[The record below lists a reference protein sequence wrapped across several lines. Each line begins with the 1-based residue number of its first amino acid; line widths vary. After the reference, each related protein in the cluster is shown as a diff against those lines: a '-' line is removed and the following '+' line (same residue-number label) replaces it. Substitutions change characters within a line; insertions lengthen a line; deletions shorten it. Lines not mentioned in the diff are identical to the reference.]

1 MDKELNDL
9 RKELSDLKK
18 LVAYQSVMINKF
30 ILLFNISDT
39 DLKNHLEILEQP
51 LDKSLTCL
59 YYSQV
64 HQRNLTM
71 FFLPTQN
78 RSIIDE
84 IRDEIQLD
92 EYYRKFELNKREDC
106 DFYDDS
112 QSEYDYAFD
121 SYYE

>member
-1 MDKELNDL
+1 MDKNFGDRLNINY
-9 RKELSDLKK
+9 RK
-18 LVAYQSVMINKF
+18 
-30 ILLFNISDT
+30 
-39 DLKNHLEILEQP
+39 P
-51 LDKSLTCL
+51 LDKSPWSW
-59 YYSQV
+59 YIKQV

-71 FFLPTQN
+71 FSIPIHK

-92 EYYRKFELNKREDC
+92 EYYRKFELNKNQDC

-121 SYYE
+121 AYYE

>member
-1 MDKELNDL
+1 MD
-9 RKELSDLKK
+9 
-18 LVAYQSVMINKF
+18 Y
-30 ILLFNISDT
+30 
-39 DLKNHLEILEQP
+39 P
-51 LDKSLTCL
+51 LDKPQTRL

-71 FFLPTQN
+71 FSILPQH

-92 EYYRKFELNKREDC
+92 EYYRKFELRKKDDC

>member
-1 MDKELNDL
+1 MF
-9 RKELSDLKK
+9 S
-18 LVAYQSVMINKF
+18 
-30 ILLFNISDT
+30 ILPQ
-39 DLKNHLEILEQP
+39 H
-51 LDKSLTCL
+51 
-59 YYSQV
+59 
-64 HQRNLTM
+64 
-71 FFLPTQN
+71 

-92 EYYRKFELNKREDC
+92 EYYRKFELNSKREDC

>member
-9 RKELSDLKK
+9 RKELSDLKE

-51 LDKSLTCL
+51 LDKPLTCL

-71 FFLPTQN
+71 FFLPIHN

>member
-1 MDKELNDL
+1 
-9 RKELSDLKK
+9 
-18 LVAYQSVMINKF
+18 
-30 ILLFNISDT
+30 
-39 DLKNHLEILEQP
+39 
-51 LDKSLTCL
+51 
-59 YYSQV
+59 
-64 HQRNLTM
+64 M
-71 FFLPTQN
+71 FFLPIHN

>member
-1 MDKELNDL
+1 
-9 RKELSDLKK
+9 
-18 LVAYQSVMINKF
+18 
-30 ILLFNISDT
+30 
-39 DLKNHLEILEQP
+39 
-51 LDKSLTCL
+51 
-59 YYSQV
+59 
-64 HQRNLTM
+64 M
-71 FFLPTQN
+71 FTLPIHN

-92 EYYRKFELNKREDC
+92 EYYRKYELHKKEDC